1 MYKYLDRI
9 RLRIIHKSVRRSS
22 FLSLFFQRRCLFL
35 KHRQVM
41 SSMWFSTK
49 KASSN
54 AAVLKCGCLQDIWTT
69 PVLNGGRPQRLR
81 QSCPHLALTFSPPDV
96 CGRTF
101 QHLPVWTRRKRD
113 IFTISNKKLTV
124 SRHAMKTKSLH
135 SRANALFPWEGPRQ
149 LKGLPHVLIQKG
161 NKCM

>member
-9 RLRIIHKSVRRSS
+9 RLRIIHKSARRSS

-54 AAVLKCGCLQDIWTT
+54 AAVLKCGCLQTSGRLLSST
-69 PVLNGGRPQRLR
+69 VAVLNAFAR
-81 QSCPHLALTFSPPDV
+81 AVLT
-96 CGRTF
+96 
-101 QHLPVWTRRKRD
+101 
-113 IFTISNKKLTV
+113 
-124 SRHAMKTKSLH
+124 LH
-135 SRANALFPWEGPRQ
+135 
-149 LKGLPHVLIQKG
+149 
-161 NKCM
+161 